1 MRSAGFTLIEL
12 VITMVVLAIL
22 ALGITSYIG
31 LGARMYTDAAEREQV
46 LGQSRFVAER
56 MVRELRNAVPNSVV
70 FSSTSNCL
78 QFRPILY
85 SGIYTNAPFEQNGT
99 SMTVISPDL
108 RAVSPRTYAAASR
121 PQLMVYP
128 TSAANSGGSVPL
140 NSISTVDSATARFT
154 LNFANFRFTRQSPEQ
169 RFYIADAI
177 VQYCLVGAGSGR
189 FNIMRNNVLMAEG
202 LRESRVFRVT
212 DAVLTRNSVVNI
224 FLQFGYGG
232 NADMFFNYEVH
243 IPNVP

>member
-12 VITMVVLAIL
+12 LITLVVLAIL
-22 ALGITSYIG
+22 ALGITSYIS

-85 SGIYTNAPFEQNGT
+85 SGIYTAAPFEQNGT

-108 RAVSPRTYAAASR
+108 MALSPHSYPLANR

-128 TSAANSGGSVPL
+128 IHAVNPGGTVLL
-140 NSISTVDSATARFT
+140 NRISTVDPATARFT
-154 LNFANFRFTRQSPEQ
+154 LNFDSFRFSRQSPGQ
-169 RFYIADAI
+169 RFYIADAM
-177 VQYCLVGAGSGR
+177 VQYCLVGAGNGNV
-189 FNIMRNNVLMAEG
+189 NITRNNVLMAEG
-202 LRESRVFRVT
+202 LTTATAFRVSE
-212 DAVLTRNSVVNI
+212 AVLTRNSVVNL

>member
-12 VITMVVLAIL
+12 VISIVVLAIL

-31 LGARMYTDAAEREQV
+31 LGARMYSDAAEREQV

-56 MVRELRNAVPNSVV
+56 IVRELRNAVPNSVV

-85 SGIYTNAPFEQNGT
+85 SGIYTAAPFEQNGT

-108 RAVSPRTYAAASR
+108 RAISSTPAAVNGR
-121 PQLMVYP
+121 QLMVYP
-128 TSAANSGGSVPL
+128 TSAANPGGTVLL
-140 NSISTVDSATARFT
+140 NSVTTVDLNTARFT
-154 LNFANFRFTRQSPEQ
+154 LNFASFRFTRQSPEQ
-169 RFYIADAI
+169 RFYIADTA
-177 VQYCLVGAGSGR
+177 VQYCVVGSGSGS
-189 FNIMRNNVLMAEG
+189 FNITRNNILMAEG
-202 LRESRVFRVT
+202 LRSAVFRVT

>member
-31 LGARMYTDAAEREQV
+31 LGARMYSDAAEREQV

-85 SGIYTNAPFEQNGT
+85 SGIYTNAPFEQNGN

-108 RAVSPRTYAAASR
+108 RAISSTPAAVNGR
-121 PQLMVYP
+121 QLMVYP
-128 TSAANSGGSVPL
+128 TSAANPGGTVL
-140 NSISTVDSATARFT
+140 VNSMNTVDLSTARFT
-154 LNFANFRFTRQSPEQ
+154 LNFDSFRFTRQSPEQ
-169 RFYIADAI
+169 RFYIADAA

-189 FNIMRNNVLMAEG
+189 FNITRNNVLMAEG
-202 LRESRVFRVT
+202 LRSAIFRVT

>member
-31 LGARMYTDAAEREQV
+31 LGARMYSDAAEREQV

-108 RAVSPRTYAAASR
+108 RAISSTPAAVNGR
-121 PQLMVYP
+121 QLMVYP
-128 TSAANSGGSVPL
+128 TSAANPGGTVL
-140 NSISTVDSATARFT
+140 VNSMNTVDLSTARFT
-154 LNFANFRFTRQSPEQ
+154 LNFDSFRFTRQSPEQ
-169 RFYIADAI
+169 RFYIADAA

-189 FNIMRNNVLMAEG
+189 FNITRNNVLMAEG
-202 LRESRVFRVT
+202 LRSAIFRVT

>member
-1 MRSAGFTLIEL
+1 
-12 VITMVVLAIL
+12 MVVLAIL

-85 SGIYTNAPFEQNGT
+85 SGIYISAPFEQSGN
-99 SMTVISPDL
+99 SMEVISPDL
-108 RAVSPRTYAAASR
+108 TAEANNKLLV
-121 PQLMVYP
+121 VYP
-128 TSAANSGGSVPL
+128 TKPEDFEGGGKSVLINSTSTAG
-140 NSISTVDSATARFT
+140 SISTLSFSGFQFT
-154 LNFANFRFTRQSPEQ
+154 HKSPEQ

-177 VQYCLVGAGSGR
+177 VQYCLVGAGNGR
-189 FNIMRNNVLMAEG
+189 FNITRNNVLMAEG
-202 LRESRVFRVT
+202 LRESQVFRVT

>member
-1 MRSAGFTLIEL
+1 MRSAGFTLIEM

-22 ALGITSYIG
+22 ALGISSYIG
-31 LGARMYTDAAEREQV
+31 LGARMYSDAAEREQV

-108 RAVSPRTYAAASR
+108 AAISSTPAVINGL
-121 PQLMVYP
+121 QLMVYP
-128 TSAANSGGSVPL
+128 TSAANAGGTVLL
-140 NSISTVDSATARFT
+140 NSMNTVDLNSARFT
-154 LNFANFRFTRQSPEQ
+154 LNFASFRFSRQSPEQ
-169 RFYIADAI
+169 RFYIAGAI

-189 FNIMRNNVLMAEG
+189 FNITRNNILMAEG
-202 LRESRVFRVT
+202 LRNSQVFRVT